1 MRVWVLFDSDAQ
13 QPGQPSRDSEALRN
27 TCTEA
32 ALPHHQLQRR
42 SIENYLPPR
51 ALYEWAGQRRGEP
64 ATRLLRKV
72 QAFEALKPTTDR
84 HHVDMKEQLEN
95 DHLAELFREEWF
107 NIEPVWLQ
115 NDGQGPELEAI
126 AQVLFERM

>member
-1 MRVWVLFDSDAQ
+1 
-13 QPGQPSRDSEALRN
+13 
-27 TCTEA
+27 
-32 ALPHHQLQRR
+32 
-42 SIENYLPPR
+42 
-51 ALYEWAGQRRGEP
+51 
-64 ATRLLRKV
+64 
-72 QAFEALKPTTDR
+72 
-84 HHVDMKEQLEN
+84 MKEQLEN